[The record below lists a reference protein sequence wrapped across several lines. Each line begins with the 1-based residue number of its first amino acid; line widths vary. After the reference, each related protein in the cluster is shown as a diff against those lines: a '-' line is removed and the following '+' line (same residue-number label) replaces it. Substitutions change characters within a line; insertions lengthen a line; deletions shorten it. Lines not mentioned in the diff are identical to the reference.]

1 MHKSL
6 TLNSQQKEAVSLA
19 DSHLLIVAGPGTGKT
34 HTLVE
39 RILSFVPNLSKNE
52 KVLAITFTN
61 KAANEMKQRLSKK
74 LGDNMQKVDVGTFH
88 KIGLKILREQTK
100 ESFSIGSPD
109 EISRIFK
116 VSFPDLS
123 IKERR
128 EKLKKISDEKQKD
141 SLQEQSSDRK
151 EYDAL
156 LKRNNIIDFDD
167 ILINTL
173 DFLRKD
179 RDICIKLQNQYRY
192 IFVDEYQD
200 INDVQHVFL
209 KTIISSNN
217 FVTAIGDPN
226 QAIYGFRGSDIRFF
240 DMFTDD
246 FPGAQKM
253 SLTENYRSSEN
264 ILKASGQV
272 IEKSRDSGAPS
283 LIAKMHAQGNL
294 VIFEASTDK
303 AEAEYIV
310 HTIEKM
316 VGGLSMFSQDSKRVG
331 REIDGEYSF
340 GDMAVLYRLNAQ
352 GRVLE
357 EAFKRSGIPYQVSGD
372 KRLAQQESALKVISE
387 TKNMK
392 DIAEV
397 RRYLEN
403 LESNEQNIFQ
413 LTLLAKEASSVEEF
427 TDIVFLQKEDDAG
440 DPRAEKVLLLTL
452 HAAKGLEFD
461 VVFIAGCEKRL
472 IPLEQEGREVNLE
485 EERRLFYVGMTRAK
499 KTLYLLRSKKR
510 MFYGKIREAQSSP
523 FLLDIEE
530 NLKSYEQQEKRKKK
544 SEDQQLKL
552 FLQ

>member
-1 MHKSL
+1 
-6 TLNSQQKEAVSLA
+6 
-19 DSHLLIVAGPGTGKT
+19 
-34 HTLVE
+34 
-39 RILSFVPNLSKNE
+39 
-52 KVLAITFTN
+52 
-61 KAANEMKQRLSKK
+61 
-74 LGDNMQKVDVGTFH
+74 
-88 KIGLKILREQTK
+88 
-100 ESFSIGSPD
+100 
-109 EISRIFK
+109 
-116 VSFPDLS
+116 
-123 IKERR
+123 
-128 EKLKKISDEKQKD
+128 
-141 SLQEQSSDRK
+141 
-151 EYDAL
+151 
-156 LKRNNIIDFDD
+156 
-167 ILINTL
+167 
-173 DFLRKD
+173 
-179 RDICIKLQNQYRY
+179 
-192 IFVDEYQD
+192 
-200 INDVQHVFL
+200 
-209 KTIISSNN
+209 
-217 FVTAIGDPN
+217 
-226 QAIYGFRGSDIRFF
+226 
-240 DMFTDD
+240 
-246 FPGAQKM
+246 M

>member
-1 MHKSL
+1 
-6 TLNSQQKEAVSLA
+6 
-19 DSHLLIVAGPGTGKT
+19 
-34 HTLVE
+34 
-39 RILSFVPNLSKNE
+39 
-52 KVLAITFTN
+52 
-61 KAANEMKQRLSKK
+61 
-74 LGDNMQKVDVGTFH
+74 
-88 KIGLKILREQTK
+88 
-100 ESFSIGSPD
+100 
-109 EISRIFK
+109 
-116 VSFPDLS
+116 
-123 IKERR
+123 
-128 EKLKKISDEKQKD
+128 
-141 SLQEQSSDRK
+141 
-151 EYDAL
+151 
-156 LKRNNIIDFDD
+156 
-167 ILINTL
+167 
-173 DFLRKD
+173 
-179 RDICIKLQNQYRY
+179 
-192 IFVDEYQD
+192 
-200 INDVQHVFL
+200 
-209 KTIISSNN
+209 
-217 FVTAIGDPN
+217 
-226 QAIYGFRGSDIRFF
+226 
-240 DMFTDD
+240 
-246 FPGAQKM
+246 
-253 SLTENYRSSEN
+253 
-264 ILKASGQV
+264 
-272 IEKSRDSGAPS
+272 
-283 LIAKMHAQGNL
+283 
-294 VIFEASTDK
+294 
-303 AEAEYIV
+303 
-310 HTIEKM
+310 
-316 VGGLSMFSQDSKRVG
+316 
-331 REIDGEYSF
+331 
-340 GDMAVLYRLNAQ
+340 MAVLYRLNAQ